1 MRTPIVTLGVVAA
14 IAAAATVAAASE
26 HGHRGGREDREH
38 EDREH
43 GEREGS
49 ARRTSTAPVDA
60 EALALYRKECG
71 ACHLAF
77 PPGLL
82 PAASHRRILAGLDRH
97 FGQNA
102 ELDDATRGRLE
113 RFLVANAADAGRG
126 AREAP
131 AGADGAPL
139 RITEAA
145 WFQREHRRAARAA
158 AANPAVG
165 SLARCAACHP
175 GAERWDFDE
184 HGVRIP
190 GR

>member
-1 MRTPIVTLGVVAA
+1 MRTPIVTLAVVAA
-14 IAAAATVAAASE
+14 VAAAATVAAASE
-26 HGHRGGREDREH
+26 HGRRGDHAEH
-38 EDREH
+38 EHEQ
-43 GEREGS
+43 REGT
-49 ARRTSTAPVDA
+49 ARRTSIAAADP

-82 PAASHRRILAGLDRH
+82 PAASHRRVLAGLDRH

-139 RITEAA
+139 RITEVP

>member
-1 MRTPIVTLGVVAA
+1 MRTPLVTLSIVAA
-14 IAAAATVAAASE
+14 IAAATTVAAASE
-26 HGHRGGREDREH
+26 HGHRGGHEEREH
-38 EDREH
+38 E
-43 GEREGS
+43 EREDT
-49 ARRTSTAPVDA
+49 ARRTSTAPADA
-60 EALALYRKECG
+60 ETLALYRKECG

-102 ELDDATRGRLE
+102 ELDNATRGRLE
-113 RFLVANAADAGRG
+113 RFLVANAADAGRAG

-131 AGADGAPL
+131 ASADGAPL
-139 RITEAA
+139 RITEAGR
-145 WFQREHRRAARAA
+145 FQREHRRVARAA
-158 AANPAVG
+158 AATPAVG
-165 SLARCAACHP
+165 SLSRCAACHP